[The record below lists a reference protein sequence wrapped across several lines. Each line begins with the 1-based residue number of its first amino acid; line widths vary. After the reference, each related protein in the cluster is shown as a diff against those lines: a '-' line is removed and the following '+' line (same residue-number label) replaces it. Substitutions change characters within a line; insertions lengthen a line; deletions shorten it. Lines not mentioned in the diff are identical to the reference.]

1 MLKKYYTRCHWAKY
15 VPGIPTAV
23 KFVMQDAL
31 GRSLDKLVA
40 ELVTDAIDQMTGT
53 GGDDEDHAPAWY
65 KRLGSSARRVVALP
79 RGTNGLVTAD
89 AAPEEK
95 EEASHEIEIMEVRE
109 WIQPL
114 EVEMELD
121 GVHLLKV
128 ERQGELCGICDE
140 HEGENLSFA
149 GCGVGQSAFS
159 PGDEDLSF
167 EGCGVGQS
175 AFSVEV

>member
-23 KFVMQDAL
+23 KLVMQNAL
-31 GRSLDKLVA
+31 GRSLDKLIA

-53 GGDDEDHAPAWY
+53 GGEDEDHNPAWF
-65 KRLGSSARRVVALP
+65 KRFGSSARRPVGRSAGG
-79 RGTNGLVTAD
+79 GTNGLIT

-95 EEASHEIEIMEVRE
+95 EEASHEIEIMEIRE

-121 GVHLLKV
+121 GVDLLEV
-128 ERQGELCGICDE
+128 ERQGELCGIYDE
-140 HEGENLSFA
+140 YEDENLSFV
-149 GCGVGQSAFS
+149 GYGVGQSAFNT
-159 PGDEDLSF
+159 GDEDLSF
-167 EGCGVGQS
+167 AGRGVGRS
-175 AFSVEV
+175 AFSVEI